1 MKGEDDAGRI
11 WDIVERVGVCM
22 LTTRGSRGL
31 RARPLEARPDRNA
44 NTIWFITDVRSSKE
58 EEIAVD
64 NEIGLVFIDKNES
77 VYLAIAACAE
87 EVRDRDVASSIWR
100 TTDNMWWNGP
110 DDPNF
115 GLLRAIPLRA
125 ELWDG
130 PSSKGVMVFQFLKSQ
145 ITGARPNLG
154 ENRKKTINMK

>member
-11 WDIVERVGVCM
+11 WDIVERLGVCM

-64 NEIGLVFIDKNES
+64 NEIGLVFIDKDES
-77 VYLAIAACAE
+77 VYL
-87 EVRDRDVASSIWR
+87 VV
-100 TTDNMWWNGP
+100 
-110 DDPNF
+110 
-115 GLLRAIPLRA
+115 
-125 ELWDG
+125 
-130 PSSKGVMVFQFLKSQ
+130 
-145 ITGARPNLG
+145 
-154 ENRKKTINMK
+154 

>member
-44 NTIWFITDVRSSKE
+44 KTIWFITDVRSSKE

-64 NEIGLVFIDKNES
+64 NEIGLVFIDKDES

-87 EVRDRDVASSIWR
+87 EVRDRDVAFDLANDR
-100 TTDNMWWNGP
+100 QHVVE
-110 DDPNF
+110 
-115 GLLRAIPLRA
+115 RAGRSERRPLASHSAQGRIMGWPF
-125 ELWDG
+125 E
-130 PSSKGVMVFQFLKSQ
+130 
-145 ITGARPNLG
+145 
-154 ENRKKTINMK
+154 

>member
-1 MKGEDDAGRI
+1 MEQKEHIDRV
-11 WDIVERVGVCM
+11 WDIVERVALCM

-44 NTIWFITDVRSSKE
+44 NTSWFMTDVRSSKE
-58 EEIAVD
+58 EEISVD
-64 NEIGLVFIDKNES
+64 NEIGLVFIDKDES

-110 DDPNF
+110 DDPNV

-130 PSSKGVMVFQFLKSQ
+130 PSSKAVMVFEFLKSQ

>member
-64 NEIGLVFIDKNES
+64 NEIGLVFIDKDES

-110 DDPNF
+110 DDPNV

-125 ELWDG
+125 ELWDS
-130 PSSKGVMVFQFLKSQ
+130 PSSKAVMVFEFLKSQ